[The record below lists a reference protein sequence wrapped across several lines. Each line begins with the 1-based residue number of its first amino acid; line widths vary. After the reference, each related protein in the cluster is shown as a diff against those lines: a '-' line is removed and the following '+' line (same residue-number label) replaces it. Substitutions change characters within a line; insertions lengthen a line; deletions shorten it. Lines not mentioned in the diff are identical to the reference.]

1 MDDVNI
7 FSKFVDIRRKEMCFS
22 NVYMRERN
30 EENLILEEASRVLFK
45 DGIVTVSTI
54 FGDEK
59 SFKGF
64 SIYEVNLLENYVIL
78 RGREVSD
85 A

>member
-1 MDDVNI
+1 
-7 FSKFVDIRRKEMCFS
+7 MCFS
-22 NVYMRERN
+22 NVYLKERH
-30 EENLILEEASRVLFK
+30 EGNLILEEASRVVVN
-45 DGIVTVSTI
+45 DSVVEVSTI
-54 FGDEK
+54 FGDKK

-78 RGREVSD
+78 RGKEVAD

>member
-1 MDDVNI
+1 
-7 FSKFVDIRRKEMCFS
+7 MCFS

-30 EENLILEEASRVLFK
+30 EENLILEEASRVLVK

-78 RGREVSD
+78 RGGEVSD

>member
-1 MDDVNI
+1 
-7 FSKFVDIRRKEMCFS
+7 MCFS
-22 NVYMRERN
+22 NVYVKERH
-30 EENLILEEASRVLFK
+30 EGNLILEEASRVVVN
-45 DGIVTVSTI
+45 DGVVEVSTI
-54 FGDEK
+54 FGEKK

-78 RGREVSD
+78 RSKEIAD